1 MAGVHRTHPAGSR
14 EQMHKPA
21 KITARS
27 MDIVTQKRNDLK
39 RCFEKAFPEVFAEGS
54 VDFDALKR
62 VLGEWVEPTKE
73 RFGLSWPGKVE
84 CLKIIQEPSIATLKP
99 IKERSIEFDSTK
111 NVFIEGDNL
120 EVLKLLQKAYF
131 RKIKLIYI
139 DPPYNTGNE
148 FIYPDK
154 YAETL
159 ATYLAYTRQVDTD
172 GHKLSTNTESA
183 GRYHSRWL
191 NMMYPRLYLARNL
204 LCEDGVIFISI
215 DDGEVAHLRKACD
228 EIFGDDNFV
237 ANVVWQKKY
246 TRANDARWFSDNH
259 DHILVYA
266 KSKDDL
272 TLNGLQRTEDQLK
285 SYSNPDNHPKGPW
298 KATPLH
304 AKSGTNTAPYTFMNG
319 ATWAPPRGTY
329 RRFNNDSMRR
339 MEEGGEIWFG
349 SDGQQIPQRKSFLG
363 EVKEGVTP
371 TTLWTH
377 QEAGHN
383 HAANNDLKALG
394 LPGTFDNPKPVRLIR
409 LMLSLATNP
418 SNEQI
423 VLDFFAGSGTTAQAV
438 LEQNH
443 EDGGNRSFICVQ
455 LPEPIKG
462 GREIDGQQY
471 RTISEISIERIR
483 RAVDRI
489 CIKRRSE
496 PLLEGQSAGDLGM
509 KVFGLDTSNFK
520 IWDGDVEKDRNLAAQ
535 LSLHAD
541 HISENSTTDDIL
553 YELLLKAG
561 FPLTTKVEKRE
572 LAGKEVFSIQEGN
585 LLICLDKEITSEL
598 FDALAEAGARQ
609 IICLDEGFKGND
621 QLKANAVQTFKVRA
635 QAEESEIVFRTV

>member
-1 MAGVHRTHPAGSR
+1 
-14 EQMHKPA
+14 MHKPE
-21 KITARS
+21 KISARS
-27 MDIVTQKRNDLK
+27 MDITAHKRNELK
-39 RCFEKAFPEVFAEGS
+39 RCFEEAFPEVFAEGS
-54 VDFDALKR
+54 VDFDQLKR
-62 VLGEWVEPTKE
+62 VLGEWVDPTKE
-73 RFGLSWPGKVE
+73 RFGLSWPGKAE
-84 CLKIIQEPSIATLKP
+84 CLKIIQEPSIATLNPMKAS
-99 IKERSIEFDSTK
+99 SIDFDSTK
-111 NVFIEGDNL
+111 NVFIQGDNL

-131 RKIKLIYI
+131 GKIKLIYI

-159 ATYLAYTRQVDTD
+159 ATYLAYTRQVDAG
-172 GHKLSTNTESA
+172 GHKFSTNTESA

-191 NMMYPRLYLARNL
+191 SMMYPRLYLARNL

-228 EIFGDDNFV
+228 EIFGDDCFV

-272 TLNGLQRTEDQLK
+272 TLNGLPRTEDQLR
-285 SYSNPDNHPKGPW
+285 SYSNPDDHPKGPW

-304 AKSGTNTAPYTFMNG
+304 AKSGTNTEPYTFLNG
-319 ATWAPPRGTY
+319 VTWVPPRGTF

-349 SDGQQIPQRKSFLG
+349 FDGQQTPQRKSFLN

-371 TTLWTH
+371 TTLWSY

-383 HAANNDLKALG
+383 HAASNDLKALG
-394 LPGTFDNPKPVRLIR
+394 LPGMFDNPKPVRLIK

-418 SNEQI
+418 SNEHI
-423 VLDFFAGSGTTAQAV
+423 ILDFFAGSGTTAQAV
-438 LEQNH
+438 LERNH

-455 LPEPIKG
+455 LPERIKG
-462 GREIDGQQY
+462 GREIDDQQY
-471 RTISEISIERIR
+471 STISEISIERIR
-483 RAVDRI
+483 RAADRI
-489 CIKRRSE
+489 SSKRRVE
-496 PLLEGQSAGDLGM
+496 LPLGDQSAGDLGM
-509 KVFGLDTSNFK
+509 KVFGLDASNFR
-520 IWDGDVEKDRNLAAQ
+520 IWDGDVEKDRDLGEQ

-541 HISENSTTDDIL
+541 HISENSTTDGIL

-561 FPLTTKVEKRE
+561 FPLTTKVEKRI
-572 LAGKEVFSIQEGN
+572 LAGKDVFSIQQGN
-585 LLICLDKEITSEL
+585 LLICLDKEITPEL
-598 FDALAEAGARQ
+598 VDALAEANARQ
-609 IICLDEGFKGND
+609 VICLDEGFKGND
-621 QLKANAVQTFKVRA
+621 QLKADAVQTFKVRV
-635 QAEESEIVFRTV
+635 QAEQSEIVFRTV